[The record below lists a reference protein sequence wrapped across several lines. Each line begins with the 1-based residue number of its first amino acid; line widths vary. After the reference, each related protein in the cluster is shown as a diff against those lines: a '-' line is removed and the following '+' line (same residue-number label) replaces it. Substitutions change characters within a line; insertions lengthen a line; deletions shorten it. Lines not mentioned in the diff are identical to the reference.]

1 MAAKWTNER
10 RSFMGVLEQI
20 YQQHA
25 CLLHVYTEL
34 YDFQMLHCTLGLDK
48 IAGHHRAWVCARR

>member
-10 RSFMGVLEQI
+10 EEFVGVLEQI
-20 YQQHA
+20 KQNA
-25 CLLHVYTEL
+25 CMLHVFTEL

-48 IAGHHRAWVCARR
+48 IAGHPRAWVCARR